1 MEHISAMMAK
11 GMTDEEIAEYIKSL
25 GEGGKKAKSN

>member
-1 MEHISAMMAK
+1 VELISAIKAK
-11 GMTDEEIAEYIKSL
+11 GMTDEDIAEYIKSL